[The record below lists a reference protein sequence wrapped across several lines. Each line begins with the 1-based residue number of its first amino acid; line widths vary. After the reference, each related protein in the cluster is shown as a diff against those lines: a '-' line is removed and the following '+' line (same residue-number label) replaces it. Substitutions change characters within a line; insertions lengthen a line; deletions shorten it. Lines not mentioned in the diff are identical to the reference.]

1 MSYPTIHDG
10 SGNVFADLGI
20 KNADEYMAKSELA
33 AEILRIVQ
41 RRRLTQ
47 AEAAKLLGIR
57 HPKVSDL
64 LRGRL
69 DGFSTDRLLRF
80 ITRLGYDVQ
89 IKCPRHAAQRAP
101 PIGVARRCQAGCGES
116 GPVRQDLEIDAVAR
130 PVIVRSLE
138 SKAIRRVLYF

>member
-1 MSYPTIHDG
+1 MSNDITVHDS

-20 KNADEYMAKSELA
+20 DNPEEYLAKSELA

-47 AEAAKLLGIR
+47 AEVAKLLGIR
-57 HPKVSDL
+57 QPKVSEL

-80 ITRLGYDVQ
+80 ITLLGYDVQ
-89 IKCPRHAAQRAP
+89 IK
-101 PIGVARRCQAGCGES
+101 V
-116 GPVRQDLEIDAVAR
+116 
-130 PVIVRSLE
+130 
-138 SKAIRRVLYF
+138 SKARAHSQGHLEVRAV

>member
-1 MSYPTIHDG
+1 MKEADDITIHDS

-20 KNADEYMAKSELA
+20 ENAEEYLAKSELA
-33 AEILRIVQ
+33 AEILRIVHMH
-41 RRRLTQ
+41 RRLTQ

-57 HPKVSDL
+57 QPKVSEL

-89 IKCPRHAAQRAP
+89 IK
-101 PIGVARRCQAGCGES
+101 
-116 GPVRQDLEIDAVAR
+116 L
-130 PVIVRSLE
+130 
-138 SKAIRRVLYF
+138 SKRTPDTQGRVGS